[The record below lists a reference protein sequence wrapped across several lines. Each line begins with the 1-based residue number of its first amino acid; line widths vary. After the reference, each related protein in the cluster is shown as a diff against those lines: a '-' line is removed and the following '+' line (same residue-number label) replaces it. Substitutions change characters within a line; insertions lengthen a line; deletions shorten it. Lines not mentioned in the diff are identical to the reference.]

1 MPSSAPRGPSR
12 WCEALV
18 ALAALIG
25 TSRGTGAAESTSER
39 FTVLVAN
46 LAIDVGAKLT
56 RLEAASAAMDASQP
70 WVRARGA
77 HEGVAPSVL
86 DRSLSAA
93 LTCGQNVHLP
103 LEAEPRRALAAAL
116 WSTQCVRPSAGQQSG
131 DCRESNQGIA
141 TTWGSLTA
149 KHARHKWSALA
160 ALHRLSEPKG
170 FDILQS
176 PQSREDDPSERSV
189 GPLLEALSL
198 NEPRDV
204 LLPVLVCL
212 RAVLPLHVLSKRED
226 GADAANRA
234 FERVLGP
241 VEAALKTD
249 RRCRQR
255 RVVSALVACVYQPA
269 LLGEPIVMSPLQRF
283 FDVLVECGRARRPH
297 ILRALVA
304 RVVNGG
310 PDARRPETV
319 CRDGLPGSRPCSC
332 TASRSS
338 ARSSAPGTRETAK
351 KKTKTEANSR
361 TMMAAAR
368 SQSAAP
374 GRAPAPPCLPGAV
387 VRVTLLL
394 FLESLPTCAA
404 DATSV
409 ETFAVSRGKRAPREN
424 SSTPASS
431 LPFTHATCR
440 VADLAFALIRHFF
453 ELDATDE
460 FQRPAIVGTYAFTR
474 RLRAWQALCV
484 LQRFIYPLEQA
495 GDDAPFAQLLDI
507 ICTSLWR
514 ALKALALPA
523 IRHFVE
529 AFAVAMCRR
538 FPQRLVP
545 LLFAEL
551 GSSDA
556 QMSQVLGSLLTVTAL
571 VAVPDEVPD
580 DDAAGGARRPGV
592 VSAACERPRSASC

>member
-1 MPSSAPRGPSR
+1 MAGASDAAPSLASPLSLIAPVLATLHSAFSRPYLAKHQVRRSVRVFTALARGMMAAASNRGVAIAGEPTPGRRVLEPAGVWVMQQLTLPSVCDLIHLELATALAHCCEIGCVPAER
-12 WCEALV
+12 DISEAERALECAEGTVALWCDALV

-25 TSRGTGAAESTSER
+25 TSRGTGAAESTSDR
-39 FTVLVAN
+39 FTILVAN
-46 LAIDVGAKLT
+46 LAIDVGAKLA
-56 RLEAASAAMDASQP
+56 RLEAASAATDASQP
-70 WVRARGA
+70 WLRARVA
-77 HEGVAPSVL
+77 HTKGVALGAL

-93 LTCGQNVHLP
+93 LACGQNVHLP

-212 RAVLPLHVLSKRED
+212 RAVLPLHVLSKREE
-226 GADAANRA
+226 GAEAASSA
-234 FERVLGP
+234 LESVLGP

-269 LLGEPIVMSPLQRF
+269 LLGEPIVLPSLQRF

-297 ILRALVA
+297 IVRALVA
-304 RVVNGG
+304 RVVNVWSG
-310 PDARRPETV
+310 
-319 CRDGLPGSRPCSC
+319 C
-332 TASRSS
+332 
-338 ARSSAPGTRETAK
+338 
-351 KKTKTEANSR
+351 
-361 TMMAAAR
+361 AAAR
-368 SQSAAP
+368 NSLPRWASRLAPLLLYGEPFVSEEQRAGDERDGEEEDEEEEGETEDEDGGGALAHGAAP

-409 ETFAVSRGKRAPREN
+409 ETFAVSRGKRAPREK
-424 SSTPASS
+424 
-431 LPFTHATCR
+431 FVHARQLSRSRAPR
-440 VADLAFALIRHFF
+440 VAPQIW
-453 ELDATDE
+453 
-460 FQRPAIVGTYAFTR
+460 P
-474 RLRAWQALCV
+474 LR
-484 LQRFIYPLEQA
+484 
-495 GDDAPFAQLLDI
+495 
-507 ICTSLWR
+507 
-514 ALKALALPA
+514 
-523 IRHFVE
+523 
-529 AFAVAMCRR
+529 
-538 FPQRLVP
+538 
-545 LLFAEL
+545 
-551 GSSDA
+551 
-556 QMSQVLGSLLTVTAL
+556 
-571 VAVPDEVPD
+571 
-580 DDAAGGARRPGV
+580 
-592 VSAACERPRSASC
+592 